1 MIAATEGSAGNVS
14 GLLRAGAHVQ
24 TRDESGETGLDIA
37 VKRGHRAAAEAF
49 LDHGITG
56 YNREESLQQCDNN
69 RERINQANKKL
80 LSATESG
87 DNMKVEAALEE
98 GAEITTIVYYGDTG
112 LH

>member
-56 YNREESLQQCDNN
+56 YNREESLQQCDKN
-69 RERINQANKKL
+69 RKRINQANNKL
-80 LSATESG
+80 ISAAKSG
-87 DNMKVEAALEE
+87 DNPGVEAALGE
-98 GAEITTIVYYGDTG
+98 GAEVTSIDWLG
-112 LH
+112 